1 MGFYEISERSHRQS
15 GGGSSK
21 RIVEK
26 LYEMKDALEELCE
39 EVEEM
44 SEEFGERDGETH
56 GYGERGDYGERRG
69 VRGTG
74 RYSRMRR

>member
-1 MGFYEISERSHRQS
+1 MGFLEISERTHHRS
-15 GGGSSK
+15 GGSGK

-26 LYEMKDALEELCE
+26 LYEMKEALEDLCE

-44 SEEFGERDGETH
+44 NEEFGERDG
-56 GYGERGDYGERRG
+56 GYGERDSEMHERRG

>member
-1 MGFYEISERSHRQS
+1 MGFYEISERTHHRS
-15 GGGSSK
+15 GGSGK

-26 LYEMKDALEELCE
+26 LYEMKDALEDLCE

-44 SEEFGERDGETH
+44 EEEFGERDGS
-56 GYGERGDYGERRG
+56 YGERDSEIHERRG

>member
-1 MGFYEISERSHRQS
+1 MGFYEISERTHHRS
-15 GGGSSK
+15 GGSGK

-26 LYEMKDALEELCE
+26 LYEMKDALEDLCE

-44 SEEFGERDGETH
+44 EEEFGERDGS
-56 GYGERGDYGERRG
+56 YGERDSEMHERRG

>member
-1 MGFYEISERSHRQS
+1 MGFYEISERTHHRS
-15 GGGSSK
+15 GGGSGK

-26 LYEMKDALEELCE
+26 LYEMKEALEDLCE
-39 EVEEM
+39 EAEEM
-44 SEEFGERDGETH
+44 NEEFGERDG
-56 GYGERGDYGERRG
+56 GYGERDSEMHERRG